1 LIAIISFVGFINA
14 VLQWFGSLVGAD
26 YLTFEFV
33 LGKIFVPISWLMGVE
48 NDVSVKTDKAG
59 NTEQGQCWL
68 TNEYL
73 FFLFFIGH
81 WYYEKKFRYKNNLF

>member
-1 LIAIISFVGFINA
+1 MTNIGANLIAIISFVSFINA

-48 NDVSVKTDKAG
+48 NDVSGMGYEVQNKQDRLDG
-59 NTEQGQCWL
+59 QGVLERGIHDVYL
-68 TNEYL
+68 TN
-73 FFLFFIGH
+73 
-81 WYYEKKFRYKNNLF
+81 

>member
-1 LIAIISFVGFINA
+1 MPKTVTKSITELKDPSINLFIIQVTNIGANLIAIISFVAFINA

-48 NDVSVKTDKAG
+48 NNVSELIEIK
-59 NTEQGQCWL
+59 L
-68 TNEYL
+68 PM
-73 FFLFFIGH
+73 
-81 WYYEKKFRYKNNLF
+81 KN